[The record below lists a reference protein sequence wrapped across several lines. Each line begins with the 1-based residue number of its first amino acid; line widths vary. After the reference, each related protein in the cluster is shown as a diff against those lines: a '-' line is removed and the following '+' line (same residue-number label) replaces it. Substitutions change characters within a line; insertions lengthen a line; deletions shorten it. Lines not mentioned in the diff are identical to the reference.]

1 MSKDCPD
8 HLLSWLTT
16 VYWYWTFQQ
25 VWHPPTAQ
33 VMVAAVQ
40 LELLQSVGTRHIRLG
55 SHPYMGAHEP
65 PQSMSVSLLFFTP
78 SVQLGTA
85 QVLVVVPVHTPLTQ
99 SPATAQ
105 VFPFAHFEHI
115 GPPQLRSVSMP
126 FLTASSQAGT
136 AHNPPVHTPLVQSPP
151 FT

>member
-1 MSKDCPD
+1 
-8 HLLSWLTT
+8 
-16 VYWYWTFQQ
+16 
-25 VWHPPTAQ
+25 
-33 VMVAAVQ
+33 
-40 LELLQSVGTRHIRLG
+40 
-55 SHPYMGAHEP
+55 MGAHEP

-151 FT
+151 FAQILPSTHFGQVPPPQFRSVSAPFRAVSVHDG